1 MQLCKNCWIP
11 MVSVMSFS
19 KDKHEKFCR
28 CPKCL
33 GETKHTKINDSELD
47 FGEVLHKK
55 ISERK
60 RKYANLSP
68 EQLALLDKY
77 CRDDLRE
84 LKKICLPLITMK
96 GVADME
102 TDDLIS
108 DAMNVLLETVANY
121 DCSRNDN
128 FGAYLTTNIK
138 RSYKD
143 WTRDRM
149 RDKRINYARDKNGD
163 IIFEEYNEGGK
174 KKKRKVLIKPIPLD
188 AATEEGREIYE
199 KVESNFRVENIF
211 MKTEWH
217 QEVIDYLSNLS
228 PLQRKIII
236 MIANKYNKDEICGIL
251 HIESPHYDNLLKRI
265 TSDEKI
271 KPLTALI

>member
-1 MQLCKNCWIP
+1 MKNFVDARNVWGRQNILRL
-11 MVSVMSFS
+11 M
-19 KDKHEKFCR
+19 
-28 CPKCL
+28 
-33 GETKHTKINDSELD
+33 IQNW
-47 FGEVLHKK
+47 
-55 ISERK
+55 ISERYYIEK
-60 RKYANLSP
+60 LLKGNENMQTKKMNLSP
-68 EQLALLDKY
+68 EQLALLEKY

-84 LKKICLPLITMK
+84 LKKICFPLIAMK

-108 DAMNVLLETVANY
+108 DAMKVLLETVANY

-149 RDKRINYARDKNGD
+149 RDKRVNYARNKNGD
-163 IIFEEYNEGGK
+163 IIFEEYSEGGK

-211 MKTEWH
+211 METEWH
-217 QEVIDYLSNLS
+217 QEVIDYLGNLS
-228 PLQRKIII
+228 PLQRKIIM
-236 MIANKYNKDEICGIL
+236 MIANKYNKNEICSIL

-271 KPLTALI
+271 KPLTVLI